1 MATIP
6 VVERLRQDHEFKASQ
21 IYIVGSCLKKKKK
34 NPRKIGT
41 MA

>member
-1 MATIP
+1 MPTIP
-6 VVERLRQDHEFKASQ
+6 VVEKLRQDYEFKASQ
-21 IYIVGSCLKKKKK
+21 IYIVGSCLKKKK

>member
-1 MATIP
+1 MPTIP
-6 VVERLRQDHEFKASQ
+6 VVERLRQDYEFKASQ
-21 IYIVGSCLKKKKK
+21 IYIVGSCLKKK